1 MLDFLIL
8 IYFSLFPHCLVMFP
22 VWLAMFCILFCLLSL
37 FLHLCQML
45 LHTIFCFLF
54 QDFQVISINHIIFTI
69 HHFHPYHSTFSWL
82 FAFVLISLLSLLI
95 SSFSFLNVAF
105 APLISLITF
114 PIHLSCVP
122 VCCISFS
129 ISDWSSFVD
138 NKVTLFYWESLN
150 VLRTSK
156 NIIHLVSLFF
166 IFFLISFMEI

>member
-8 IYFSLFPHCLVMFP
+8 IYFSLFPHCLVLFP

-69 HHFHPYHSTFSWL
+69 HHFHPYHSIFHDFLLL
-82 FAFVLISLLSLLI
+82 FWFHCFHFLFLHFPSLTT
-95 SSFSFLNVAF
+95 
-105 APLISLITF
+105 PLISLITF
-114 PIHLSCVP
+114 PIYLSCVP

-156 NIIHLVSLFF
+156 NIIHLVS
-166 IFFLISFMEI
+166 FFLIFF